1 MNEQETDSQTEEKST
16 TPSTGSDGSDSE
28 NCLDTQS
35 PAIKD
40 GPAVVGE
47 MILRLYENEV
57 ITASFITLGR
67 WTPGRL
73 EKAMP
78 IIFRECMARRQAF
91 GRQAD
96 GLPERFNTGG
106 EGIE

>member
-1 MNEQETDSQTEEKST
+1 MPEIDSKTEEKST
-16 TPSTGSDGSDSE
+16 TSDTDTNGFEDSTIS
-28 NCLDTQS
+28 LDAAEE
-35 PAIKD
+35 PPND
-40 GPAVVGE
+40 GPAVIGE

-57 ITASFITLGR
+57 ITAEFPLLGR